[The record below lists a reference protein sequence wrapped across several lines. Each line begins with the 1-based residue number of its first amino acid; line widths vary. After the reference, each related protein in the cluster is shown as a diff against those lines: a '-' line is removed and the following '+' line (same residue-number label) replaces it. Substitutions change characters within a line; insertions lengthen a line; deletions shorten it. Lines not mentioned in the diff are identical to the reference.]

1 MTRNELETPEWVWN
15 LRKSFPILQRTVEGH
30 PLIYFDTAAT
40 AQKPQA
46 VIDAISRFYSH
57 DYGTVHRAIYSLAR
71 DASNAYHEARQTVAR
86 FLNSPTPEEIIF
98 TRGTTESINL
108 VAHSLGDL
116 CLNPGDEI
124 LITEVEHH
132 ANLVSWQMVAERKG
146 AHLRV
151 APILDNGELNL
162 IAFQALLSP
171 KTKIVAVAHISNVL
185 GTVFPVKQ
193 IAQWAHEAG
202 AYVLVDGAQAAPHLS
217 VDVQELGCDF
227 YVFSG
232 HKLYGPTG
240 IGVLFGKAELLEKM
254 PPYQGGGDMIE
265 KVTFEKTTYNVP
277 PLKFE
282 AGTPMIAEVIGLK
295 AAIDWLQ
302 GVDLKRLYV
311 WEEKL
316 HQHLVAHL
324 KEIPGL
330 KILGEAPDKASLCTF
345 VIDGVHPLDLATL
358 LDLQGICVRTGHHCA
373 QPTLRHFG
381 VESATRVSFGCYNTL
396 EEVDRFCVV
405 LEKSVARATAR

>member
-1 MTRNELETPEWVWN
+1 MTHNTPITPDWVWE
-15 LRKSFPILQRTVEGH
+15 LRKSFPILERTIEGH
-30 PLIYFDTAAT
+30 PLLYFDSAAT
-40 AQKPQA
+40 AHKPKV

-71 DASNAYHEARQTVAR
+71 DASNAYYEARKTAAR
-86 FLNSPTPEEIIF
+86 FLNSPTAEEIIF

-132 ANLVSWQMVAERKG
+132 ANLVPWQMIAERKG
-146 AHLRV
+146 AVLKV

-171 KTKIVAVAHISNVL
+171 KTKIVAVPHISNIL
-185 GTVFPVKQ
+185 GTVFPVKE
-193 IAQWAHEAG
+193 IAKWAHKIG
-202 AYVLVDGAQAAPHLS
+202 AYVLVDGAQAAPHMP

-240 IGVLFGKAELLEKM
+240 IGVLYSREELLDKM
-254 PPYQGGGDMIE
+254 PPYQGGGDMID
-265 KVTFEKTTYNVP
+265 KVTFEKTTYAAA

-302 GVDLKRLYV
+302 SVGLEKIHA

-316 HQHLVAHL
+316 HEYLVHRL

-330 KILGEAPDKASLCTF
+330 KILGEVPGKAALCTF
-345 VIDGVHPLDLATL
+345 IVEGVHPLDLATF
-358 LDLQGICVRTGHHCA
+358 LDLQGICVRTGHHCS
-373 QPTLRHFG
+373 QTTMRCFDI
-381 VESATRVSFGCYNTL
+381 ESATRVSFGCYNTV
-396 EEVDRFCVV
+396 EEVNRFCEV
-405 LEKSVARATAR
+405 LEKSIARAVK

>member
-1 MTRNELETPEWVWN
+1 MTKDSLETPDWVWN
-15 LRKSFPILQRTVEGH
+15 LRESFPILQRTIEGH
-30 PLIYFDTAAT
+30 PLIYLDSGAT

-71 DASNAYHEARQTVAR
+71 DASNAYYEARQTAAR
-86 FLNSPTPEEIIF
+86 FLNSPTTEEVIF

-108 VAHSLGDL
+108 VAHCLSDL

-124 LITEVEHH
+124 LITEAEHH

-146 AHLRV
+146 AVLRV

-162 IAFQALLSP
+162 IAFQALISP

-185 GTVFPVKQ
+185 GTVFPVKE
-193 IAQWAHEAG
+193 IVRWAHEVG
-202 AYVLVDGAQAAPHLS
+202 AYVLVDGAQAAPHIP

-254 PPYQGGGDMIE
+254 PPYQGGGDMID
-265 KVTFEKTTYNVP
+265 KVTFEKTTYALP

-282 AGTPMIAEVIGLK
+282 AGTPMIAEAIGLK

-302 GVDLKRLYV
+302 SMDLKKIHA

-316 HQHLVAHL
+316 HHHLITLL
-324 KEIPGL
+324 KRIPDL
-330 KILGEAPDKASLCTF
+330 KILGEAPGKAALCTF
-345 VIDGVHPLDLATL
+345 VVEGVHPLDLATL

-381 VESATRVSFGCYNTL
+381 VESATRVSFACYNTL
-396 EEVDRFCVV
+396 EEVERFCEV
-405 LEKSVARATAR
+405 LERSVARATR